1 MGSGSLLWRIR
12 GERPLLSR
20 TIFLYHIFKINLT
33 LVCYGRSIE
42 VRKIGKLLLERHK
55 GGRDRLIDVAAQVFS
70 FLQLFRVFDYSGAP
84 NNVFFQNT

>member
-1 MGSGSLLWRIR
+1 MGSGSLQWRIR

-42 VRKIGKLLLERHK
+42 VRKMGKLLLEWHK
-55 GGRDRLIDVAAQVFS
+55 GGRVNRGGRSGVLSTTKQRFPPTYIGMVF
-70 FLQLFRVFDYSGAP
+70 
-84 NNVFFQNT
+84 